1 MRRKAK
7 TELGTF
13 SASAIDLFASAL
25 GAFIIITVVL
35 FPYFPNLSADPLKA
49 VIEQL
54 RADKKGLEVQVAD
67 LGDQNAALV
76 QQNGKLT
83 GQVSSLTGQV
93 STLKGKVGT
102 LNGKVSSLTT
112 TVQQQKGQI
121 SSVQQA
127 GGAKDRL
134 IADLQGQLNGT
145 AFIGVEPES
154 DDFQLV
160 LDMSGSIEDYRGT
173 VQEVVRDIL
182 SRMDSNDNLRI
193 ITYQGV
199 VSSPTIKAWP
209 GGASFRDGIT
219 DSDKSAA
226 QNFVNSALNSAGGYT
241 PTFKAMDNALGTG
254 KPTTIILLTDGVPQV
269 LPSDG
274 GNGASRSTIESAVQ
288 TAISRNAG
296 RHQVNIVAIGEFVNS
311 EQASAIVPLATRN
324 GGVLVAMP

>member
-54 RADKKGLEVQVAD
+54 RADKKGLEVQIAD
-67 LGDQNAALV
+67 LDDQNAALV
-76 QQNGKLT
+76 KKNGKLT

-160 LDMSGSIEDYRGT
+160 LDMSGSIENYRGT

-193 ITYQGV
+193 ITYQGD

-209 GGASFRDGIT
+209 SGANFRDGIT